1 MLALIMK
8 KNILIASIFLC
19 CSFCLTT
26 TLSFG
31 GERGLTPN
39 GIKNHTERTS
49 ADGVF
54 NIPQSG
60 IPLITNIFGPSH
72 QVCAGINIHFVTGH
86 EKDLDMIA
94 AAGFKFIRMDFGWQ
108 SIEREKGTYNWATY
122 DELTANLEKRG
133 LRAIYILDY
142 SNSLYEE
149 PSDAKNPITGKVQ
162 KSSAS
167 PQHPESIAAFARWAA
182 AASGHFKGSNIIW
195 EIWNE
200 PNITFW
206 KPKPDIAQYTALA
219 MATCKAI
226 KAVAPNA
233 TIIGPA
239 SSGLPW
245 PFLESFL
252 ASGVLEYLDAVSI
265 HPYRNYSKS
274 PETADADY
282 QKLRLLID
290 RYAPAGK
297 KDMSII
303 SSEWGYSTAT
313 KGVSLEKQAAYIV
326 RMQLTNLLSGI
337 PISIW
342 YDWKNDGENS
352 AENEHNFGTVSSDL
366 KPKPAY
372 TAIKTMNMELN
383 GFTFTR
389 RIDLKNE
396 HDYVLLFRNDKGKY
410 KISAWTMDPA
420 HSVTIENNIPKVT
433 KATAIDGNGNVLK
446 LNTEQGKLV
455 IDLNA
460 LPQYINLRH
469 GIRIN

>member
-1 MLALIMK
+1 MK

-19 CSFCLTT
+19 CSLCLTT

-31 GERGLTPN
+31 RERGLTPN
-39 GIKNHTERTS
+39 GIKNYTKKVP
-49 ADGVF
+49 ADSVF

-86 EKDLDMIA
+86 ETDLDMIA

-108 SIEREKGTYNWATY
+108 SIEREKGTYNWAAY

-149 PSDAKNPITGKVQ
+149 TIDAKNPITGKVQ
-162 KSSAS
+162 KSIAS

-182 AASGHFKGSNIIW
+182 AASEHFKGSNIIW

-206 KPKPDIAQYTALA
+206 KPKPDVAQYTALA

-226 KAVAPNA
+226 KAVVPDAI
-233 TIIGPA
+233 IIGPTSCA
-239 SSGLPW
+239 LPW
-245 PFLESFL
+245 PFLKSFM
-252 ASGVLEYLDAVSI
+252 ASGVLENLDAVSI
-265 HPYRNYSKS
+265 HPYRNYSMS
-274 PETADADY
+274 PETAVIDY

-290 RYAPAGK
+290 RYAPTGK
-297 KDMSII
+297 KNMPII
-303 SSEWGYSTAT
+303 SSEWGYSTFT

-342 YDWKNDGENS
+342 YDWKNDGANPTER
-352 AENEHNFGTVSSDL
+352 EHNFGTVSSDL

-389 RIDLKNE
+389 RINLKNE

-420 HSVTIENNIPKVT
+420 HSVIIDKNILKVKRA
-433 KATAIDGNGNVLK
+433 KAKDGNGNVLK
-446 LNTEQGKLV
+446 LNTEKGKLV

-460 LPQYINLRH
+460 LPQYITLRQ